1 MKVKIESTR
10 IVKPVYEGI
19 SPSISNHIPLSVF
32 DRVTYDTH
40 IAVIYAYRPSTP
52 SNTTIEIGLQRALSE
67 YREFAG
73 RLGENGKGDRVICL
87 NDKGVRFVEAS
98 LDGKLDQLMPLKP
111 SPVLFTLH
119 PRLSG
124 VEELLQV
131 QLTRFSCG
139 SLVVGFTTHHLVADG
154 HSASNFLVAWG
165 KACRGL
171 DMSPLPLHDRTIFQ
185 PRKPPS
191 FEFEHRGVEY
201 KTKSPIKDLPGKFD
215 YLLDDI
221 VMHKAHFT
229 VEFLSKL
236 KAKASQSNGA
246 NNDKPY
252 STFESLVAHLW
263 RSITKARGVGALETS
278 QIRISVNGRMRL
290 NPRVPNEYFG
300 NLVLWA
306 FPRARVK
313 KLLREPLPYA
323 AKLIHDAI
331 ARVNN
336 NYFRSFI
343 DFATQKAD
351 KEDLEPTVESYD
363 SVLCPNLEVDSWLR
377 FPFYDFDFGGGS
389 PYMFLPSYSP
399 TEGMLLLLP
408 SFLGDGSIDAFVAL
422 FHDTLAS
429 FKQICYSLD

>member
-19 SPSISNHIPLSVF
+19 APSTSNHIPLSVF
-32 DRVTYDTH
+32 DQVTYDTH
-40 IAVIYAYRPSTP
+40 VAVIYAYRPPTP
-52 SNTTIEIGLQRALSE
+52 SNTTIELGLRRALSE

-73 RLGENGKGDRVICL
+73 RLGENANGDRVIFL

-98 LDGKLDQLMPLKP
+98 FDGQLDRLMPLKP
-111 SPVLFTLH
+111 SSVLLTLH

-139 SLVVGFTTHHLVADG
+139 SLVVGFSTNHLVADG
-154 HSASNFLVAWG
+154 HSTSNFLVAWG
-165 KACRGL
+165 KTCRGL
-171 DMSPLPLHDRTIFQ
+171 DVSPLPLHDRTIFK

-191 FEFEHRGVEY
+191 FEFEHRGVEF
-201 KTKSPIKDLPGKFD
+201 KIKSPIKDFPGEAD
-215 YLLDDI
+215 YFLDDI

-263 RSITKARGVGALETS
+263 RSITKARGVSALETS

-313 KLLREPLPYA
+313 ELL
-323 AKLIHDAI
+323 
-331 ARVNN
+331 
-336 NYFRSFI
+336 
-343 DFATQKAD
+343 
-351 KEDLEPTVESYD
+351 KELLAENSLEP
-363 SVLCPNLEVDSWLR
+363 
-377 FPFYDFDFGGGS
+377 
-389 PYMFLPSYSP
+389 
-399 TEGMLLLLP
+399 
-408 SFLGDGSIDAFVAL
+408 
-422 FHDTLAS
+422 
-429 FKQICYSLD
+429 